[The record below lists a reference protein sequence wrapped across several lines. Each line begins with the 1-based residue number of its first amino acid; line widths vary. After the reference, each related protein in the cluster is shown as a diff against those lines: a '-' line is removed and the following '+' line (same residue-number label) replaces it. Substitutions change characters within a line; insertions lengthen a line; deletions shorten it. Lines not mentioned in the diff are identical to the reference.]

1 MAEGTSE
8 TGTNT
13 VRSFSYSR
21 EDEGRFEPSLES
33 TRRYTENGVCRF
45 YLRGRCKFGSEC
57 WHSHHRVKY
66 DTKSTQQNDTKS
78 TQQNDTKSTQ
88 QNDRSSAGPS
98 RHCPESR
105 ECCPSRLDFNKK
117 DTYEPKYS
125 FLQKKSTKNEDA
137 KSKSK
142 VQHPLDWVNAP
153 EFVPKTVKSYADT
166 LKSNMHYMDQPDE
179 IPPLEICPYFVDG
192 ECPFENHCP
201 YVHGDVC
208 ELCMKACL
216 NPFDDDQRKMHIEN
230 CEKELE
236 EDMELSFAIQRSL
249 DKSCGICMDV
259 ILEKEPISE
268 RRFGI
273 LEKCNHVFCL
283 SCIRKWRKV
292 KTFEGNSHIDSVLD
306 PVVTRACP
314 ECRIAS
320 DFITPSQYWVD
331 TDEEKKKLIEDYK
344 VALSKKHCKY
354 FKQGKGSCP
363 FGGACFYLHAKPDGT
378 KVELPP
384 PVRRRRQN
392 QDGELDFMGR
402 IFLWDYL
409 ELRDNDIL
417 MQLELDDFMYALSDS
432 DDDTSEASDNFFLS
446 ESF

>member
-1 MAEGTSE
+1 MAEGTSDNRN
-8 TGTNT
+8 NT
-13 VRSFSYSR
+13 VGSFSSYSR
-21 EDEGRFEPSLES
+21 EGEASFEPSLES

-45 YLRGRCKFGSEC
+45 FLRGRCKFGDKC
-57 WHSHHRVKY
+57 WHSHVRAKR
-66 DTKSTQQNDTKS
+66 DTKSTN
-78 TQQNDTKSTQ
+78 

-98 RHCPESR
+98 RHCAESR
-105 ECCPSRLDFNKK
+105 ESCPSRLDFNKK

-125 FLQKKSTKNEDA
+125 FLHKHTTKDEDD
-137 KSKSK
+137 KTKPK
-142 VQHPLDWVNAP
+142 VQHPPDWVNAP
-153 EFVPKTVKSYADT
+153 EFVPKTIKSYADT
-166 LKSNMHYMDQPDE
+166 LKSNMHYMDQPDKL
-179 IPPLEICPYFVDG
+179 PPLEICPYFVDG

-201 YVHGDVC
+201 YVHGDLC

-216 NPFDDDQRKMHIEN
+216 NPFDDDQRKMHIEY

-236 EDMELSFAIQRSL
+236 QDMELSFAIQRSL
-249 DKSCGICMDV
+249 DKSCGICMDI

-292 KTFEGNSHIDSVLD
+292 KTFESNNHIDSVLD

-331 TDEEKKKLIEDYK
+331 TEDEKKKLIEDYK

-392 QDGELDFMGR
+392 QEGELDFMGR

-417 MQLELDDFMYALSDS
+417 MQLELDDFMYAISDS

>member
-1 MAEGTSE
+1 MAEGTSA
-8 TGTNT
+8 N
-13 VRSFSYSR
+13 VDDDDLFDFSASVFAGGLSQFPR
-21 EDEGRFEPSLES
+21 DS
-33 TRRYTENGVCRF
+33 TRRIPESNVCRF
-45 YLRGRCKFGSEC
+45 FIRGRCKFGDSC
-57 WHSHHRVKY
+57 WNSHTLVKH
-66 DTKSTQQNDTKS
+66 DASSKFNQRC
-78 TQQNDTKSTQ
+78 
-88 QNDRSSAGPS
+88 DRSSAGPS
-98 RHCPESR
+98 RQSSENREINPPKLDMHKNHSHETKHGFLVNTTAQNEESKTNQ
-105 ECCPSRLDFNKK
+105 SG
-117 DTYEPKYS
+117 
-125 FLQKKSTKNEDA
+125 
-137 KSKSK
+137 
-142 VQHPLDWVNAP
+142 QHPPDWVNAP
-153 EFVPKTVKSYADT
+153 EFVPKTVRSYADT
-166 LKSNMHYMDQPDE
+166 LKCNINYMNEPQKVPSME
-179 IPPLEICPYFVDG
+179 LCSYFVDG
-192 ECPFENHCP
+192 DCPFEEQCP
-201 YVHGDVC
+201 YVHGDIC
-208 ELCMKACL
+208 ELCGKACL
-216 NPFDDDQRKMHIEN
+216 NPYDDKQRQMHTEF

-236 EDMELSFAIQRSL
+236 QDMELSFAIQRSL

-259 ILEKEPISE
+259 IMEKEPISE

-283 SCIRKWRKV
+283 TCIRKWRKV
-292 KTFEGNSHIDSVLD
+292 KTFENSNHIDNALD

-314 ECRIAS
+314 ECRVSS

-331 TDEEKKKLIEDYK
+331 TEDEKQKLISDYK
-344 VALSKKHCKY
+344 IALSKKPCKY
-354 FKQGKGSCP
+354 FKQGKGTCP

-417 MQLELDDFMYALSDS
+417 MQLDLDDFMFSISDS